1 MRINR
6 GDIYYIQR
14 GGQYQGNEIAKDR
27 PGVIVSADHLN
38 AGERFVEVVYLT
50 TQPKREMP
58 EHVPLLSS
66 GRCSTALCEQ
76 VFTVSVE
83 RLGNYY
89 GRVSPSEQRD
99 IDKALAYSLDL
110 GSEPCG
116 GGGAPHDKEGVLLEN
131 TQAEADFDL
140 TKIIAERDTYRELYE
155 KLLDRVMR

>member
-116 GGGAPHDKEGVLLEN
+116 GGVVLHMMKSQFLLKILRLREI
-131 TQAEADFDL
+131 L
-140 TKIIAERDTYRELYE
+140 TSP
-155 KLLDRVMR
+155 KLLLKEIHTKSCMKSCWIG

>member
-27 PGVIVSADHLN
+27 PGVVVSADHLN

-76 VFTVSVE
+76 IFTVSVE

-89 GRVSPSEQRD
+89 GRVSPSEQRE
-99 IDKALAYSLDL
+99 IDRALAISLNLDP
-110 GSEPCG
+110 EPCG
-116 GGGAPHDKEGVLLEN
+116 GVVLHMMKREFCLKILRLREI
-131 TQAEADFDL
+131 L
-140 TKIIAERDTYRELYE
+140 TSP
-155 KLLDRVMR
+155 KLLLKEIHTKSYMRSCWIG